1 MVEQATHNRQ
11 ATGSNPVGASFYCQ
25 IVSVLSLDPAKR
37 GKTAAVI
44 RRTELG
50 RLAVLAWTG

>member
-1 MVEQATHNRQ
+1 
-11 ATGSNPVGASFYCQ
+11 
-25 IVSVLSLDPAKR
+25 VSVLSLDPAKR